1 MAEDQARKLLV
12 EAGVLPE
19 TMRES
24 VTFNKVREILRELD
38 NSDQGRLRTAIETA
52 GRLGIRGPLQSVIFI
67 KHHLAGEHQV
77 EVDRI
82 DESEDGARLAIL
94 VYPEGEMP
102 ISVESLPTQIDVGT
116 RLSYDP
122 SEGRYS

>member
-1 MAEDQARKLLV
+1 MAVDQARRLLV

-38 NSDQGRLRTAIETA
+38 NSDEFRLREAIA
-52 GRLGIRGPLQSVIFI
+52 AAAKLRIRGPLQSVIFI
-67 KHHLAGEHQV
+67 KQHLAGEHEV

-82 DESEDGARLAIL
+82 DESEDGKRLAVLI
-94 VYPEGEMP
+94 YPEGEVP
-102 ISVESLPTQIDVGT
+102 LPAESLPSQIDVGT
-116 RLSYDP
+116 RLLYDP